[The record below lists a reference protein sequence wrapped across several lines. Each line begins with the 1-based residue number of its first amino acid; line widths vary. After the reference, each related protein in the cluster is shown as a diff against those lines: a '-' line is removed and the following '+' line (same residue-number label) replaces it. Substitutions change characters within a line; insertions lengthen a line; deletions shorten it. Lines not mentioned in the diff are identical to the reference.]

1 MRKTVALGGVG
12 LSALIAGQSADAE
25 MIVDAHSDLRGDLHI
40 PGDIGTFN
48 GKPDKLKGSV
58 PVNFTPPKAG
68 ATLEWVQ
75 NNGADLKE
83 VNVNGVGRAPTV
95 KFTMYHEGGGIS
107 VGSGAF
113 IGNSTILSV
122 AHNFLGSHK
131 GTKISRVTA
140 TVGSN
145 SEVGHN
151 WEPTSGYTFDIPLT
165 DIHFIDKAGYL
176 KGLEDDSE
184 TAPVDIS
191 IVRSP
196 IPFQFIVNQLKKQN
210 VDMGTYKPLELVD
223 EAEIDRINKIS
234 NDVSGEHI
242 HINGYP
248 AANEADQKYFNPRLK
263 QGRLYEI
270 DTTIHDVINYA
281 MHPTV
286 GVVRSARLRN
296 STLGGMSGSSMRNAD
311 NKVFGIH
318 QAATPRNDKT
328 DKDPNLTANWRAYE
342 MLLNRHHYNWIKE
355 LMGDQELKGFT
366 EYEGKR
372 YYFDENGTFFYN
384 TTKAIKDG
392 KKGWRNF
399 KFDETG
405 VATDIG
411 AAEDPTKPVV
421 TTKTEKIKFKTEY
434 IDDPEMMVGE
444 EHIDQ
449 EGEDG
454 EELITSSQ
462 VGNAEPTVTK
472 KVTKPVKNKI
482 IRRGT
487 KSVTSRKEKIP
498 FKIEY
503 IDDPEMVVGEEH
515 IDQEG
520 EDGEELIT
528 SSKVG
533 NAEPTVTKKVTK
545 PVKNKIIRRGTK
557 SVTSRKEKIPFKIE
571 YIDDPELPLGEEHI
585 VQDGEDGEK
594 EITITA
600 NGDGKSDT
608 VEKILKEPKKKII
621 RKGSNNQTRR
631 TEKIPFKTREIDDED
646 LAEGV
651 RIVQQKGV
659 EGIREFVTTIKAG
672 QKGADGS
679 ATNSLN
685 FATKAGTKTA
695 TNNETKPLTLVAVI
709 DYSSSYGNKIDG
721 TVAQLRAVIER
732 SLTNADSKV
741 IFQNYVNN
749 HDSSYSTNATG
760 SFSSIAMSKDQAL
773 QVLDHLGRGQKL
785 FAALDAVDSS
795 LRYKGNTREFEAI
808 AEEVAPKDTD
818 ISVLQFTDEW
828 VDNEDIDESFA
839 AWAKRRA
846 KTFMSVVNPKGRQGQ
861 GEPISIRSMKRV
873 GHPNIYDLTGKSDTV
888 AIDEIV
894 RQFSETGT
902 TKVTTVKG
910 EDQTAHIQIGGNGVT
925 VTKATLD
932 GKDLPIVDGKVD
944 VTKKLPDGNHKVE
957 YEATGDGTLNG
968 KVDVDGKESDKKTD
982 TLKRVADIPGSSNTT
997 DKILREP
1004 VEEIIRVGV
1013 AGEKVEVR
1021 KEPIPFLTEIVE
1033 DENLPDGEERVTVE
1047 GMVGE
1052 LEFRTTYK
1060 TVRGKVVG
1068 EPIRVDEF
1076 IVKHMR
1082 TKIVHR
1088 GVKGSVTETEH
1099 VKIPYTTKIVKD
1111 PTMLK
1116 GERKIV
1122 QTGKDGNRDIT
1133 RTWTTWRKRKIG
1145 DPQVSEAITTPMV
1158 EEIIHVGTRED
1169 IMEVNYDF
1177 LSYNKVT
1184 GDKSVDGMRGSRAL
1198 FDFYSLAEGKRVGE
1212 SRSTM
1217 HLLRMPVNEVA
1228 GNKSEK
1234 KPAISVRR
1242 TFSLP
1247 PEYVSKPRSV
1257 VEPYSGTIKPSALS
1271 ILRRTHQQAA
1281 LELTTNEA
1289 VTRLYSSLKSLSVK
1303 RW

>member
-1 MRKTVALGGVG
+1 MIRKSIRKTVTLGGVG
-12 LSALIAGQSADAE
+12 LSALIVSPSAEAE
-25 MIVDAHSDLRGDLHI
+25 MIVDAHSDLHDDLHI
-40 PGDIGTFN
+40 PSNLGTFN
-48 GKPDKLKGSV
+48 GKPIKLKGSK
-58 PVNFTPPKAG
+58 PVNFVAPKSG
-68 ATLEWVQ
+68 VGLEWVQ
-75 NNGADLKE
+75 NKGADLQE

-95 KFTMYHEGGGIS
+95 KFTMYHEGGGVS
-107 VGSGAF
+107 VGSGSF
-113 IGNSTILSV
+113 VGNSTILSV
-122 AHNFLGSHK
+122 AHNFLGSKK

-145 SEVGHN
+145 REVGNN

-196 IPFQFIVNQLKKQN
+196 IPFQFIVNKLKKEN
-210 VDMGTYKPLELVD
+210 VDLGTYKPLDLV
-223 EAEIDRINKIS
+223 EESEINRINAIGT
-234 NDVSGEHI
+234 DISGERI
-242 HINGYP
+242 RINGYP
-248 AANEADQKYFNPRLK
+248 AANEADQKYFDPKLK

-270 DTTIHDVINYA
+270 NTTIHDVINYS
-281 MHPTV
+281 MNPVV
-286 GVVRSARLRN
+286 GVVRSALLRN

-328 DKDPNLTANWRAYE
+328 DKDPDLSQNWRAYE
-342 MLLNRHHYNWIKE
+342 MLLNQHHYNWIKE

-421 TTKTEKIKFKTEY
+421 TTKTEKIKFKTTY
-434 IDDPEMMVGE
+434 IDDPEMM
-444 EHIDQ
+444 
-449 EGEDG
+449 
-454 EELITSSQ
+454 
-462 VGNAEPTVTK
+462 
-472 KVTKPVKNKI
+472 
-482 IRRGT
+482 
-487 KSVTSRKEKIP
+487 
-498 FKIEY
+498 
-503 IDDPEMVVGEEH
+503 VGEEH

-594 EITITA
+594 EITVTT

-608 VEKILKEPKKKII
+608 VEKIIKEPKKKII

-631 TEKIPFKTREIDDED
+631 TEKIPFTTREIDDED

-659 EGIREFVTTIKAG
+659 EGIREFVTTIQAG

-732 SLTNADSKV
+732 SLTNSDSKV

-773 QVLDHLGRGQKL
+773 QVLNHLGRGQKL
-785 FAALDAVDSS
+785 FAALDAVDPS
-795 LRYKGNTREFEAI
+795 LRYQGDTREFEAI
-808 AEEVAPKDTD
+808 AEEVAPRDTD

-894 RQFSETGT
+894 RPFSETGT

-957 YEATGDGTLNG
+957 YEAIGDGTLNG
-968 KVDVDGKESDKKTD
+968 KVDVDGKEADKKTD

-1013 AGEKVEVR
+1013 AGEKVDVR

-1052 LEFRTTYK
+1052 REFRTTYK

-1068 EPIRVDEF
+1068 QPIRVDEF

-1116 GERKIV
+1116 GERKVV
-1122 QTGKDGNRDIT
+1122 QVGKDGNRDVT
-1133 RTWTTWRKRKIG
+1133 STWTTWRKRKIG

-1234 KPAISVRR
+1234 KPAVSIRR
-1242 TFSLP
+1242 TFTLP
-1247 PEYVSKPRSV
+1247 SEYVSKPRSV

-1281 LELTTNEA
+1281 LELTTNE
-1289 VTRLYSSLKSLSVK
+1289 VISRLYGSLKSLSIK

>member
-1 MRKTVALGGVG
+1 MDPWTVTNTLSVRVEAGPFIKFRERNHKTFRLYAFYVRYVMIRKSMRKTVALGGVG
-12 LSALIAGQSADAE
+12 LSALIACQSADAE

-48 GKPDKLKGSV
+48 GKPDELKGSV

-145 SEVGHN
+145 SEVSNN

-165 DIHFIDKAGYL
+165 DIKFIDKAGYL
-176 KGLEDDSE
+176 KGIEDDTE

-191 IVRSP
+191 LVRSP
-196 IPFQFIVNQLKKQN
+196 IPFQFIVNKLKAQN
-210 VDMGTYKPLELVD
+210 VDLGTYKPLELAD
-223 EAEIDRINKIS
+223 EAEIERINKLS

-270 DTTIHDVINYA
+270 DTTIHDVINYP
-281 MHPTV
+281 MNPTA

-296 STLGGMSGSSMRNAD
+296 STLGGMSGSSMRNAN
-311 NKVFGIH
+311 NKVIGIH

-328 DKDPNLTANWRAYE
+328 DKDPNLTENWRAYE
-342 MLLNRHHYNWIKE
+342 MLLNQHHYNWIKE

-384 TTKAIKDG
+384 TTKTIKDG

-405 VATDIG
+405 AATDIG

-434 IDDPEMMVGE
+434 IDDPEMM
-444 EHIDQ
+444 
-449 EGEDG
+449 
-454 EELITSSQ
+454 
-462 VGNAEPTVTK
+462 
-472 KVTKPVKNKI
+472 
-482 IRRGT
+482 
-487 KSVTSRKEKIP
+487 
-498 FKIEY
+498 
-503 IDDPEMVVGEEH
+503 VGEEH

-557 SVTSRKEKIPFKIE
+557 SVTSRKEKIAFQVE
-571 YIDDPELPLGEEHI
+571 YIDDPEMLLGEEHV
-585 VQDGEDGEK
+585 VQEGEDGEK
-594 EITITA
+594 EITITST
-600 NGDGKSDT
+600 GDGKSNT

-621 RKGSNNQTRR
+621 RRGTNNQTRR
-631 TEKIPFKTREIDDED
+631 TEKIPFKVREVDDED

-672 QKGADGS
+672 KKGSDGS
-679 ATNSLN
+679 AANVLN
-685 FATKAGTKTA
+685 FTTKAGTRTA

-732 SLTNADSKV
+732 SLTNDNSKV

-749 HDSSYSTNATG
+749 HDSSYSTNSTG
-760 SFSSIAMSKDQAL
+760 SFSSIAMSKAQAL
-773 QVLDHLGRGQKL
+773 QVLDRLGRGQKL
-785 FAALDAVDSS
+785 FAALDGVDAS
-795 LRYKGNTREFEAI
+795 LRYQGDIREFEAI
-808 AEEVAPKDTD
+808 AEAVAPKDTD

-828 VDNEDIDESFA
+828 VENEDIDESFA

-1052 LEFRTTYK
+1052 REFRTTYK

-1217 HLLRMPVNEVA
+1217 HLLRMPVNQVA